1 MNLAGQLSAISFS
14 ICEMFHSNTERETLT
29 FLESV
34 GISIN
39 KDFQTLCF
47 AYLKFRV
54 VACFFN
60 YFHSKFLN
68 QIQL

>member
-14 ICEMFHSNTERETLT
+14 ICEMFHSSTERETLT
-29 FLESV
+29 FLEYV

-39 KDFQTLCF
+39 KDFQTLFF
-47 AYLKFRV
+47 AYLKFHI

-60 YFHSKFLN
+60 YFHSKFLLSFQN
-68 QIQL
+68 